1 MDGIGLHQAF
11 GGKSGSCH
19 LFRYTTLMLENGAD
33 VRFVQAMLG
42 YAQLMSRQMHT
53 QVAILELKEI
63 DMATHSARPEQQEIK
78 VAKLTR
84 PLHRVYGKRESK

>member
-1 MDGIGLHQAF
+1 
-11 GGKSGSCH
+11 
-19 LFRYTTLMLENGAD
+19 MLENGAD
-33 VRFVQAMLG
+33 MRFVQAMLG
-42 YAQLMSRQMHT
+42 YAQLMSTQMYT

-63 DMATHSARPEQQEIK
+63 DMATHSARLERPEQQEIK